1 MPLSPFLKIRKA
13 LVSCQAITDAS
24 CLSFSL
30 AAALLLQLHNAAMLP
45 QSRLAG
51 KQNYFATLSH
61 SSLDMT
67 LVFHSCFTAGLAFY
81 VIKESRYPNI

>member
-1 MPLSPFLKIRKA
+1 M
-13 LVSCQAITDAS
+13 SCHAITDAS
-24 CLSFSL
+24 CLSFCL

-51 KQNYFATLSH
+51 KQNYFATLRH

-67 LVFHSCFTAGLAFY
+67 LVILKVHLAMVFAQ
-81 VIKESRYPNI
+81 KEINP